1 MSERSSE
8 EANTPAPHPKGST
21 GDSTGNPAGDP
32 SGSPSSDRASSRT
45 RVAVVLSAG
54 YFGFFAHAG
63 FMLAV
68 EELGLDY
75 HAIAG
80 SSAGAIVAALH
91 GSGVPAAEIV
101 EVLSSLRRKDFW
113 DSDGV
118 RGILAAIARRGRG
131 WTGLLRGDL
140 FESLI
145 ERHLRVK
152 TFAECPRSV
161 YITAFNLTRGIDET
175 FRAGTIA
182 DKVRA
187 SCSYP
192 FLMAPKVIDGQ
203 HYWDGGFLAK
213 IPLETM
219 LEAERPDRVLI
230 HYLPARE
237 EQVKFDERRWSAF
250 ALMDTALTAARK
262 EIERHRLN
270 SLGEALKRIEWIE
283 PEVPRLSPRDLS
295 KGRDAVEA
303 AYRNALA
310 RLNPPS

>member
-1 MSERSSE
+1 MSFMSERSGGG
-8 EANTPAPHPKGST
+8 ARRP
-21 GDSTGNPAGDP
+21 
-32 SGSPSSDRASSRT
+32 
-45 RVAVVLSAG
+45 RVAIVLSAG

-75 HAIAG
+75 CAIAG

-91 GSGVPAAEIV
+91 GSGVPAAEIIDT
-101 EVLSSLRRKDFW
+101 LSGLRREDFW
-113 DSDGV
+113 DSTGA
-118 RGILAAIARRGRG
+118 RGILTALARRGRG

-145 ERHLRVK
+145 ERRLRAK
-152 TFAECPRSV
+152 TFADCPRAV
-161 YITAFNLTRGIDET
+161 YITAFNLTKGVDET
-175 FRAGTIA
+175 FNAGTIA

-192 FLMAPKVIDGQ
+192 FLMSPKVIDGQ

-213 IPLETM
+213 VPLEAM
-219 LEAERPDRVLI
+219 IEAERPDRVLI
-230 HYLPARE
+230 HYLPSKE
-237 EQVKFDERRWSAF
+237 EPSRFDERRWSAF
-250 ALMDTALTAARK
+250 ALMETALTAARK

-270 SLGEALKRIEWIE
+270 SLGAASEKIEWIE

-295 KGRDAVEA
+295 RGREAVDA
-303 AYRNALA
+303 AYLHAIE
-310 RLNPPS
+310 RLKPLP